1 MSDQH
6 DQSAYSTPPPPDL
19 TTLPAAA
26 RAAFRVP
33 GVSERWQAVQQHAH
47 SWLAALADRIE
58 QQAGQAYPRFWLR
71 YERSYK
77 SQRWV
82 NRGQQRA
89 PIDEYHVAFDR
100 PPRGAGILISISG
113 SEQAMLVGLQVRSAR
128 KPALHALWQASPQLW
143 LPIVE
148 AIAAR
153 GQARFSGAPS
163 MSPAAAPPDAPLW
176 IEQYLA
182 QRNAGYLWAGFSYA
196 WHSPPP
202 DLGSQIIADVLL
214 LLPLHESLMELA
226 EEGSTNAPATLREQR
241 VIYATEPQP
250 APTVDELVTRIQAHG
265 YTYPTATLHAYHIAL
280 QTRPLV
286 ILSGISG
293 MGKTRLTRLYADA
306 THGISDPAQVNPY
319 YLLVAVQPDWHNARD
334 LLGYY
339 NAITDVYHPTPL
351 LRFLLQAQADP
362 LQPYFVCLD
371 ELNLARPEYYLAPIL
386 SAMETSDHLL
396 DLSLPAA
403 SVPMLGGELLH
414 TPLRLPHNLYF
425 TGTVNN
431 DESTYPLTD
440 RLLDR
445 ANLIELAGLDL
456 DQFRAHLTIPVAAPV
471 WATLCRLVQAM
482 DAAGHPP
489 GYRTL
494 TDVVR
499 YVQQAEGIL
508 SVADALDQQV
518 MQKLLPRMRGMDSPR
533 LRSGLQAMQAI
544 CAGTAEAP
552 ADGPPLLRLPQSAA
566 RLERMQARLAH
577 DGFTDFHIGDGG

>member
-6 DQSAYSTPPPPDL
+6 DQSAHPAPTPPDL

-26 RAAFRVP
+26 RATFRVP
-33 GVSERWQAVQQHAH
+33 GVSERWHAVQQHVH
-47 SWLAALADRIE
+47 GWLAALAARIE
-58 QQAGQAYPRFWLR
+58 QQAGQAYPRIWLS
-71 YERSYK
+71 YETSYK
-77 SQRWV
+77 NQRFI
-82 NRGQQRA
+82 NRGHQRA
-89 PIDEYHVAFDR
+89 PIDEYYVAFDR

-113 SEQAMLVGLQVRSAR
+113 REQAVLVGLQVRSAR
-128 KPALHALWQASPQLW
+128 KPTLHALWQASPQLW

-148 AIAAR
+148 AIGTR
-153 GQARFSGAPS
+153 GQVRFSGAPS
-163 MSPAAAPPDAPLW
+163 MPPAATTPAAPRW

-182 QRNAGYLWAGFSYA
+182 HRNAGNLWAGFRYA

-202 DLGSQIIADVLL
+202 DLGAQLVEDVLL

-226 EEGSTNAPATLREQR
+226 EEGIANAPATLREQR
-241 VIYATEPQP
+241 VAYATEPQP
-250 APTVDELVTRIQAHG
+250 APAVDELVTRMQAHG
-265 YTYPTATLHAYHIAL
+265 YTYPTDTLHAYHIAL

-306 THGISDPAQVNPY
+306 MHGINDPTQVNPY

-414 TPLRLPHNLYF
+414 TPLRLPHNLFF

-445 ANLIELAGLDL
+445 ANLIELAELDL
-456 DQFRAHLTIPVAAPV
+456 DRFRARLTIPVAAPV
-471 WATLCRLVQAM
+471 WTTLCHLVQAM

-499 YVQQAEGIL
+499 YVQQAEGVL
-508 SVADALDQQV
+508 SAAAALDQQV

-544 CAGTAEAP
+544 CAGTAQAGP
-552 ADGPPLLRLPQSAA
+552 DDPPLLPLPQSTT
-566 RLERMQARLAH
+566 RLERMQARLVQ
-577 DGFTDFHIGDGG
+577 DGFTDFHST